1 MKTLTY
7 KEAEKYITKLN
18 LPLDSFYSFVN
29 ELLKIEEVET
39 TLHFRNDYLKR
50 IYKKLLTNK

>member
-7 KEAEKYITKLN
+7 KEAEEYITKLN
-18 LPLDSFYSFVN
+18 LSLDSFHSFIN
-29 ELLKIEEVET
+29 ELLEIEEVET
-39 TLHFRNDYLKR
+39 TLHFRDDYLKR